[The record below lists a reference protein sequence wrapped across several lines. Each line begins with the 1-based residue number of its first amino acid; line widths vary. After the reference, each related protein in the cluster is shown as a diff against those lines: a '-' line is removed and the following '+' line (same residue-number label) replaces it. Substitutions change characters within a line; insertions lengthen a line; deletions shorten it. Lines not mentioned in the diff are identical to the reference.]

1 MGGQEGSPSKSP
13 SSPKDKGKR
22 KKRRREGAPSSSKG
36 AKGEG
41 NGRTTTAARGA
52 EALECYPM
60 IMKCACEQ
68 KHVQCFERAKGAAN
82 RCVFSKTDGVLGK
95 IARDSWCLRVSRQS
109 NEEQDRD
116 ASLDLYCHFACCDPF
131 VYGLWLHSIDGAKW
145 YYRHEFDEHFSKFPG
160 YETFVE
166 DLVRNKW
173 SPDEISGLKNY
184 WYNMIEHSANKGD
197 LPTNQERADIVGY
210 KRTCGMD
217 TNKRVLMKKRASESQ
232 SAASAWAEGEEDE
245 DEEENESASEGADED
260 EEEF

>member
-1 MGGQEGSPSKSP
+1 MAQNPSEQPGTSSKPFTSFGSSSKKSAKKEGFQQYAMGGQEGSPSKSS

-109 NEEQDRD
+109 IAMHLSICTAISLVVTRSCTACGYTLSTGRNGTTGMNSTNTFQSFQDTKP
-116 ASLDLYCHFACCDPF
+116 S
-131 VYGLWLHSIDGAKW
+131 W
-145 YYRHEFDEHFSKFPG
+145 
-160 YETFVE
+160 
-166 DLVRNKW
+166 
-173 SPDEISGLKNY
+173 
-184 WYNMIEHSANKGD
+184 
-197 LPTNQERADIVGY
+197 
-210 KRTCGMD
+210 RT
-217 TNKRVLMKKRASESQ
+217 
-232 SAASAWAEGEEDE
+232 
-245 DEEENESASEGADED
+245 
-260 EEEF
+260 